1 MIKGRVVQPGADRGG
16 FLFADCAWVVEGK
29 TEWSVQRKVNV
40 INGYQVYADQAR
52 ALGIDPGGLWN
63 SFKDWPHVQ
72 MRGASSPLKVFS
84 LTEIDKV
91 MKERFGV

>member
-1 MIKGRVVQPGADRGG
+1 VLIGAV
-16 FLFADCAWVVEGK
+16 FFVDCAWVVEGK
-29 TEWSVQRKVNV
+29 TEWSVQKKVNG

-52 ALGIDPGGLWN
+52 ALGIDPDGLWN

-72 MRGASSPLKVFS
+72 LRTASSPLKVFS

-91 MKERFGV
+91 MKERFGG